1 MRASYE
7 SLREFMHRRGHLSAV
22 VLVAVATV
30 ASMPFRPYLDSRHW
44 GWPYLLIVGSVAGT
58 AGMSAALFAAVLSF
72 LVWNFFFIP
81 PYHTLIVADPQ
92 DLVQLLV
99 YLAVATAVGLQTGR
113 LREREAAAIR
123 EERHAGALARLSA
136 GLVSGGTLGDIAS
149 LADTE
154 ITSVLPGATSV
165 VWVQG
170 ASGALRA
177 AAGDMP
183 APPGPVVA
191 SRDRN
196 VAYGLP
202 ERPSGVT
209 PPDPWPA
216 ASDEDAAGS
225 VVVPLRS
232 ARGSEG
238 VLEIRLAEGVQLAAE
253 QAAFVV
259 STAHLLAAF
268 LEARNLAKVANSAV
282 AAREAERLRTA
293 LISSVSHELKTPLAA
308 VTASITDL
316 LEPDVAF
323 DEVSARARLRE
334 VTRDLR
340 RLDGA
345 IADLVDASRL
355 EARAWAPN
363 PAVYEPGEIVG
374 DVIARLRPA
383 QRDRVRLDVPEGLP
397 SVYVDFVQV
406 SKALGHVVDNAMQYS
421 SGGVEIGVRRG
432 QDGMLECWVADR
444 GPGIPEAER
453 ERVFEKFFRGA
464 AGRASKSSSGLG
476 LAITR
481 DLLEAN
487 RGSISIVPGRPGTL
501 VLIEL
506 PTGERADGE

>member
-7 SLREFMHRRGHLSAV
+7 SLREFMYRRGHLSAV

-30 ASMPFRPYLDSRHW
+30 AFMPFRAYLDSRHW

-113 LREREAAAIR
+113 LREREAAAKR
-123 EERHAGALARLSA
+123 EERHADALARLAA
-136 GLVSGGTLGDIAS
+136 GLVSRGTLGDIAA
-149 LADTE
+149 LADAE
-154 ITSVLPGATSV
+154 IGSVLPGSVSV

-170 ASGALRA
+170 ASGTLRA
-177 AAGDMP
+177 AAGESP
-183 APPGPVVA
+183 GPPGPVVA
-191 SRDRN
+191 SRDRD

-202 ERPSGVT
+202 ARPAGGS
-209 PPDPWPA
+209 PDPWPE
-216 ASDEDAAGS
+216 SSGEDAGGS
-225 VVVPLRS
+225 VVVPLHS
-232 ARGSEG
+232 ARGTEG
-238 VLEIRLAEGVQLAAE
+238 VLEIRLAEGTQLAAE
-253 QAAFVV
+253 EAAFVV

-268 LEARNLAKVANSAV
+268 LEARSLAQVANSAV

-323 DEVSARARLRE
+323 DEESVRARLRE

-363 PAVYEPGEIVG
+363 PAVYEPGEILG

-421 SGGVEIGVRRG
+421 SDSVEIGVRRG

-444 GPGIPEAER
+444 GPGIREAER

-487 RGSISIVPGRPGTL
+487 RGSISIVPGSPGTR